1 MFSLFRSRKNRK
13 GANRPPP
20 PVTLLPGSK
29 GEHELQKRCGSRE
42 RALKF
47 YDRQV
52 LDYLSP
58 VMSEFIARQEVLFI
72 ATADEHG
79 ECDCS
84 ARFGLP
90 GFVRV
95 LNEKYLIY
103 PEYRGNGVMA
113 SQGNIVENPHIGM
126 IFVDFFESTVG
137 LHVNGKARICDHEK
151 LLEHGDELPDDVIDE
166 INTEGKRR
174 PERWVMV
181 EVEEA
186 YIHCSKHI
194 PLLKK
199 AVKRIDW
206 GTDNAATKR
215 SGYFELDNIPLYNR
229 IGGDAALNV
238 VVDRFYRKVMTDK
251 EIRVFFDHIDLPTQL
266 EKQKSFLKTAFG
278 GGSEEKTEQSGESL
292 FLRKLVLGIPAQASG
307 KNLTR
312 PLMPSAPRPPC
323 VRAAPP
329 HHRKLGAGYAAL
341 PQMARRDCS
350 NAYFVFPL
358 ALVLR
363 TTEKQCG
370 LIATGD

>member
-1 MFSLFRSRKNRK
+1 MRIETERNHSTENQGNYKMFSWFRSRRK
-13 GANRPPP
+13 EHTLHPPA

-29 GEHELQKRCGSRE
+29 GEHELQKMHGSRE

-52 LDYLSP
+52 LNYLSP
-58 VMSEFIARQEVLFI
+58 VMVEFIARQEVLFI

-95 LNEKYLIY
+95 LNERYLIY
-103 PEYRGNGVMA
+103 PKYRGNGVMA
-113 SQGNIVENPHIGM
+113 SLGNILENPHIGM

-137 LHVNGKARICDHEK
+137 LHVNGKAKICEHEK
-151 LLEHGDELPDDVIDE
+151 LLEFSDELPEEVIDE

-181 EVEEA
+181 EIEEA

-199 AVKRIDW
+199 ADKQIDW

-215 SGYFELDNIPLYNR
+215 SGYFELDTVPLYNR
-229 IGGDAALNV
+229 IGGDTAMNV
-238 VVDRFYRKVMTDK
+238 VVDRFYRKIMADK
-251 EIRVFFDHIDLPTQL
+251 ELRSLFDHLDLPTQL
-266 EKQKSFLKTAFG
+266 GKQKSFLVAAFG
-278 GGSEEKTEQSGESL
+278 GAPQEGSEGIGLDKLLRDLVGDDFSDRQFDRILGHLEETMNELDLPETAVKTLLETLEAT
-292 FLRKLVLGIPAQASG
+292 RDEVLD
-307 KNLTR
+307 R
-312 PLMPSAPRPPC
+312 
-323 VRAAPP
+323 V
-329 HHRKLGAGYAAL
+329 
-341 PQMARRDCS
+341 
-350 NAYFVFPL
+350 
-358 ALVLR
+358 
-363 TTEKQCG
+363 
-370 LIATGD
+370 